1 MAISPFLRAAVVAT
15 GLTAGLA
22 SAARADVTNAFYG
35 NSTVYDYRVTYMT
48 DIDQKR
54 TGLGGNGS
62 MYCVPTSC
70 FNLFAY
76 AANHGFP
83 VGGLPPAN
91 YMGSGQYGYVTT
103 WLDFIGDLMNTSA
116 SGGTTCCVGSTY
128 DALVA
133 GSFLK
138 KTTKYITNE
147 YTPGQATMSQLACS
161 GWIVSFTY
169 GRYTNI
175 GTLKG
180 YPIYDRGGGHAVTL
194 TRSYRNGSSRVLKY
208 RDPNND
214 SSLTTQTA
222 HANKTYNPTTVTGWI
237 DGHGLRNVTRL
248 FSVDGKPRFIDALHA
263 IRPQFGVYFA
273 NSDDSL
279 GGGTIATLDPI
290 PFEGSEGL
298 MMPSVSVSS
307 FLNVLDVMIHPDGG
321 SGLVIT
327 KSIIVGTSSTLRT
340 LDLATGEMT
349 TIPEA
354 PLNLTRM
361 DWSAKNRI
369 YAIDTSGVL
378 HYLTGD
384 GAPVGTMPTIPT
396 PSALAVDDVNNSVWL
411 VSVSQRKLIKL
422 NADTL
427 ALQLLLDIP
436 TSVPMSGKAD
446 LIFDAVNGFPWM
458 RTDASTTLYGIKPGS
473 IAGPTIYSANLGTI
487 TSLSFSDDRLFV
499 GGSSGIKTYKA
510 NLDAPGW
517 VFDSTSPFNG
527 LPGGSR
533 LAMLRSSD
541 NFDPELHGGPDWENL
556 TLEELAEPSPD
567 VADCFAD
574 GNEDG
579 IVDATDLS
587 ILLGAW
593 GSTADAGD
601 LDQDGVVGGSDL
613 AALLGAWGTCPQ

>member
-1 MAISPFLRAAVVAT
+1 MALTPLLRAATIAIAA
-15 GLTAGLA
+15 GLTAT
-22 SAARADVTNAFYG
+22 AARADVTNAVYG
-35 NSTVYDYRVTYMT
+35 SSSAYDYRITYMT

-91 YMGSGQYGYVTT
+91 YMGSGQYNYVTT

-116 SGGTTCCVGSTY
+116 SGGTTCCVGDSY
-128 DALVA
+128 QALVN

-138 KTTKYITNE
+138 RTTKYFTSD
-147 YTPGQATMSQLACS
+147 YTPGQATMTQLACN

-169 GRYTNI
+169 GKYTNE
-175 GTLKG
+175 GTYKG
-180 YPIYDRGGGHAVTL
+180 NPIYVRGGGHAVTL
-194 TRSYRNGSSRVLKY
+194 TRSYRIGGTRVLKY
-208 RDPNND
+208 RDPDND
-214 SSLTTQTA
+214 SSLSTQSA
-222 HANKTYNPTTVTGWI
+222 HANKTYNPTTITGWI
-237 DGHGLRNVTRL
+237 GNAGLRNVTRV
-248 FSVDGKPRFIDALHA
+248 FSVNGKPRIIDALHA
-263 IRPQFGVYFA
+263 IRPQFGVAFV

-279 GGGTIATLDPI
+279 GGGTITTLDPI

-298 MMPSVSVSS
+298 MTPSISISP
-307 FLNVLDVMIHPDGG
+307 FFNVLDLMIHPEGG

-327 KSIIVGTSSTLRT
+327 KSIIVGTSSLLRS
-340 LDLATGEMT
+340 LDLATGQLT
-349 TIPEA
+349 TIAEA
-354 PLNLTRM
+354 PTNLFRM
-361 DWSAKNRI
+361 DWSEQNRI

-378 HYLTGD
+378 HMLTAEG
-384 GAPVGTMPTIPT
+384 GPIGTMPTIPT
-396 PSALAVDDVNNSVWL
+396 PAALAVDDINDAVWL
-411 VSVSQRKLIKL
+411 VSVSQRKLVRL
-422 NADTL
+422 DADTL
-427 ALQLLLDIP
+427 AVELTVNIP
-436 TSVPMSGKAD
+436 TSVPMSGDAD

-473 IAGPTIYSANLGTI
+473 TAGPTIYTANLGTI
-487 TSLSFSDDRLFV
+487 TSISFSDDRLFV
-499 GGSSGIKTYKA
+499 GGSSGIKTYIP
-510 NLDAPGW
+510 NPSTPGW
-517 VFDSTSPFNG
+517 VFDNSSPFNG

-533 LAMLRSSD
+533 LAMLRNSD
-541 NFDPELHGGPDWENL
+541 NFDPAQHSGPAWENL
-556 TLEELAEPSPD
+556 TSEELEEPAPD

-574 GNEDG
+574 ANDDG

-601 LDQDGVVGGSDL
+601 LNQDGIVSGPDL
-613 AALLGAWGTCPQ
+613 AALLGAWGNCPQ